1 MPYPVD
7 ELNGEN
13 MHLQRIKIPD
23 AKESFECGREDD
35 PGMDNIWLPD
45 DYLPGFKEGCLDF
58 FWVWAL
64 IQ

>member
-1 MPYPVD
+1 
-7 ELNGEN
+7 